1 MINCV
6 YSFFYVN
13 SFNGDAMLSEN
24 KAHEVWEQVLHQLK
38 IEAGDTVFDNW
49 LSYLNLNGCRNG
61 EITISVKS
69 KFYKDWIEPRYG
81 NRLKTLWVSLSKDV

>member
-49 LSYLNLNGCRNG
+49 LSYLDPSAYTGGLKVSGDRYNET
-61 EITISVKS
+61 EIAKITNSGV
-69 KFYKDWIEPRYG
+69 
-81 NRLKTLWVSLSKDV
+81 